1 MNNEYAGRAE
11 QISALVDGE
20 LSIDEFADVVASVTD
35 TPDGFVTWQAYH
47 LVGDALRGTAHGV
60 ALDGADFVS
69 RLRDR
74 MAAQGLHPQLPRSTE
89 PGVAVEPANAVRHGA
104 NDPVMRWKLLAG
116 FASLAAVA
124 SFGWHVASLSAGADQ
139 MAQQASTQQTSVA
152 ATSATESGA
161 QGARVAVTAPVML
174 RDAHLD
180 ALLAAHK
187 QFGGTSALQMPA
199 GFLRNATFD
208 VSNP

>member
-1 MNNEYAGRAE
+1 MKNEYAGRAE

-20 LSIDEFADVVASVTD
+20 LSIDEFSSVVASVTD

-47 LVGDALRGTAHGV
+47 LVGDALRGTTHSA
-60 ALDGADFVS
+60 ALDGADFVA
-69 RLRDR
+69 RLRTR
-74 MAAQGLHPQLPRSTE
+74 MAAQAEHSQLPRNTE
-89 PGVAVEPANAVRHGA
+89 PGLALQPARAVREGA
-104 NDPVMRWKLLAG
+104 NDPVMRWKLFAG

-124 SFGWHVASLSAGADQ
+124 SFGWHVASLDSGADRL
-139 MAQQASTQQTSVA
+139 ARVPSTQQTAALETPATANGEQQAKVA
-152 ATSATESGA
+152 G
-161 QGARVAVTAPVML
+161 APVML

-208 VSNP
+208 ASNR